1 MNLEVFLLSQ
11 VCPLASLL
19 FNTILEV
26 LATAIKG
33 PSKRETGESVGGDV
47 IMKAEVGVMQGHRPR
62 HLDTSRC

>member
-1 MNLEVFLLSQ
+1 MICKWGNHPGLPGWTRS
-11 VCPLASLL
+11 
-19 FNTILEV
+19 ND
-26 LATAIKG
+26 KG